1 MQTRLAR
8 LPPGPHAADACSFCG
23 RLTDEVGL
31 LIAGLTALICDGCV
45 RAGAAAIRTPGR
57 RRRRA
62 LEGFTPASIK
72 AAIDERVI
80 GQERAK
86 RALAVAVH
94 NHHKRILDRAVRGE
108 VELAKSNVLLVGES
122 GSGKTLLARS
132 LARIVGVPFV
142 AVDATTLTE
151 TGFAG
156 HDASEIALRLVE
168 AAGKDIALAEN
179 GIVYLDEIDKL
190 AMRRASG
197 PRRLDIGGAGVQRSL
212 LGIIEG
218 SEVRIEARGR
228 RPRADDLHLDTTN
241 VLFICGGTFEGI
253 AAARR
258 ENLYAAAHPA
268 QRREKQARR
277 RRAIEATDLI
287 EYGFIP
293 ELVGRLP
300 VIVDLDPL
308 DEEDLVRILAEP
320 RDSLVAQYRLLLGA
334 SGAEL
339 VVERSGL
346 EEIARRALARRLG
359 ARSLRALL
367 EATLLDDM
375 FELPHRPPKG
385 PIVLDR
391 RLVAAR
397 LDAAAP

>member
-1 MQTRLAR
+1 
-8 LPPGPHAADACSFCG
+8 
-23 RLTDEVGL
+23 
-31 LIAGLTALICDGCV
+31 
-45 RAGAAAIRTPGR
+45 
-57 RRRRA
+57 

-132 LARIVGVPFV
+132 LARIVGVPFIV
-142 AVDATTLTE
+142 VDATTLTE
-151 TGFAG
+151 AGYAG
-156 HDASEIALRLVE
+156 HDVSEIALRLVE

-190 AMRRASG
+190 AMRRG
-197 PRRLDIGGAGVQRSL
+197 PDPRRPDIGGAGVQRGL
-212 LGIIEG
+212 LGILEG
-218 SEVRIEARGR
+218 SAIRIEERGQ
-228 RPRADDLHLDTTN
+228 RPRPDDLHLDTTN
-241 VLFICGGTFEGI
+241 VLFICGGAFDGI
-253 AAARR
+253 AAARGGSR
-258 ENLYAAAHPA
+258 YAAAHPA
-268 QRREKQARR
+268 QGGDKRALGEH
-277 RRAIEATDLI
+277 AIEAADLI

-293 ELVGRLP
+293 ELAGRLP
-300 VIVDLDPL
+300 VIVTLDPL
-308 DEEDLVRILAEP
+308 DENDLVRILAEP
-320 RDSLVAQYRLLLGA
+320 RDSLVAQFRVLFGA

-359 ARSLRALL
+359 ARSLRALM

-375 FELPHRPPKG
+375 FELPHQRPEGG

-391 RLVAAR
+391 RLVADR
-397 LDAAAP
+397 LGPAAPAAEAAIAAPRPIHPSNVARREAECPR